1 MDWFS
6 PLVFTGV
13 FAGYEPNLPCFYPL
27 MRAMAELRARSVPLD
42 DIPNNPFWSKKVR
55 EELELARAR
64 PTDLP
69 PVPRG
74 DDSLEEGSR
83 SRRGVG
89 AQLQGSEAGSVAD
102 EKKYKTPPSSWTD
115 PAGPLRIEGMME
127 EESEELEDQR
137 LREELD
143 RMRMKS
149 KEESLGSNWTEVDM
163 SPVPEPP
170 PQQLGPRW
178 TPNGTRVPDGP
189 PPPEPDWSAIPKWPD
204 SITPGYYETE
214 ADDGMRKWLGL
225 PPPPVAGR
233 RHRREGDGGVNP
245 RHVRGQGFC
254 GAGGGIH
261 SRQEQDHGLESRVQ
275 ALHAEL
281 ELAQQQL
288 RFQRTV
294 EQEDRRMH
302 SAYWASLWKEAQ
314 GEGPPHGVRGGD
326 RAQAFGS
333 ELPEHGRAK
342 AYGHGVCDGDRALH
356 ECAGDARTRY
366 HAHREGHHQHH
377 GGIGGDLPGVGSRG
391 RSPSENEHTKRALEE
406 EIESLKKRLEESE
419 KRGKESKKEEEEERT
434 RNDRESVDHTLKSV
448 QVVLPKLAEPGSKNS
463 SLEAGD
469 WLAQVR
475 PYIADV
481 GQGAE
486 KWWDQ
491 TTMMVM
497 NQYGRWLEA
506 NPLERV
512 HIKAPDIDQS
522 VPGSDRL
529 NQRVT
534 TLLLSA
540 VPESIKTE
548 LITTRQ
554 LSVSGVL
561 FAILRRYQPGGLA
574 EKTYTLSELTTTSPA
589 STASQAVQRLRQW
602 KRQQTRAS
610 ELGLTLPDPLIM
622 VKALDAIM
630 VDLWPQHP
638 QASFRVSAFRM
649 HQQIDVRP
657 TMASLENL
665 YDLLLAEADQMVYG
679 KTGDVGEKE
688 QKPSVKMLQQQPSR
702 STTQPSSTV
711 KVCSFWGTEKGCRL
725 GRACRYLHGLAWK
738 TRHRDVGYALQLP
751 MSALSV
757 RHELPGGV
765 GPMEIVEN
773 EKMGKEKEEKMV
785 KMEVKML

>member
-1 MDWFS
+1 
-6 PLVFTGV
+6 
-13 FAGYEPNLPCFYPL
+13 
-27 MRAMAELRARSVPLD
+27 
-42 DIPNNPFWSKKVR
+42 
-55 EELELARAR
+55 
-64 PTDLP
+64 
-69 PVPRG
+69 
-74 DDSLEEGSR
+74 
-83 SRRGVG
+83 
-89 AQLQGSEAGSVAD
+89 
-102 EKKYKTPPSSWTD
+102 
-115 PAGPLRIEGMME
+115 
-127 EESEELEDQR
+127 
-137 LREELD
+137 
-143 RMRMKS
+143 
-149 KEESLGSNWTEVDM
+149 M

-189 PPPEPDWSAIPKWPD
+189 PPPEPDWSALPKWPD
-204 SITPGYYETE
+204 SITPGYYEWE

-225 PPPPVAGR
+225 PPPPVAGGR
-233 RHRREGDGGVNP
+233 QRREGDGGVNP
-245 RHVRGQGFC
+245 RHGRGQGFC

-261 SRQEQDHGLESRVQ
+261 SRHEQDRGLESKVQ

-294 EQEDRRMH
+294 EQEDRRMQ
-302 SAYWASLWKEAQ
+302 SAYWASLWKEAR
-314 GEGPPHGVRGGD
+314 GEGPSHGVKGGD
-326 RAQAFGS
+326 RAPAFGS
-333 ELPEHGRAK
+333 ELPEQGRAK
-342 AYGHGVCDGDRALH
+342 AYGHGVCDGDRALN
-356 ECAGDARTRY
+356 ECAGDARMSY
-366 HAHREGHHQHH
+366 HAHREWHHQHH
-377 GGIGGDLPGVGSRG
+377 GGIGGDLPGIGSRG

-419 KRGKESKKEEEEERT
+419 KRGKESKREEEERT
-434 RNDRESVDHTLKSV
+434 KNERESVDHTLKSV

-512 HIKAPDIDQS
+512 HIKATDIDQS

-589 STASQAVQRLRQW
+589 STASQTVHRLRQW

-649 HQQIDVRP
+649 HQQIDVKP
-657 TMASLENL
+657 TMASLDNL

-679 KTGDVGEKE
+679 KSGDVSEKE
-688 QKPSVKMLQQQPSR
+688 QKPSVKMLQQQSSR
-702 STTQPSSTV
+702 STTQPASTV

-725 GRACRYLHGLAWK
+725 GRACRYLHDWSGVEDKASRCWICSSTTHVRTECPARTAGGSGTYGDRGEREDGKGKGGKDGKDGGKDAVKGKGWK
-738 TRHRDVGYALQLP
+738 GSEGKDGGKDGKGKWKGPQVNKVAGQLRETSP
-751 MSALSV
+751 Q
-757 RHELPGGV
+757 
-765 GPMEIVEN
+765 
-773 EKMGKEKEEKMV
+773 K
-785 KMEVKML
+785 EVKPTDSSQGQSTPERTQQESGRAPSSETQMHLQKAWWMR